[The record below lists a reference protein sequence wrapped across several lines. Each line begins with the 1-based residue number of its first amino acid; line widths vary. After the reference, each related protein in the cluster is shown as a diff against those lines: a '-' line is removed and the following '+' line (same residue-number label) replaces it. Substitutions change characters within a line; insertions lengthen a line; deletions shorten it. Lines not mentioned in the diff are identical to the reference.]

1 MTKQARKYNGEKTVF
16 NKWHWENWT
25 ATCKIMKLEHSL
37 TPYTELNTEWIKDL
51 DVMPD
56 TIKLIEENIGR
67 ALFDINN
74 SKIFLSLPP

>member
-37 TPYTELNTEWIKDL
+37 TPYAELNAEWIKDL

-67 ALFDINN
+67 ALFDINH
-74 SKIFLSLPP
+74 SKICLSLPP